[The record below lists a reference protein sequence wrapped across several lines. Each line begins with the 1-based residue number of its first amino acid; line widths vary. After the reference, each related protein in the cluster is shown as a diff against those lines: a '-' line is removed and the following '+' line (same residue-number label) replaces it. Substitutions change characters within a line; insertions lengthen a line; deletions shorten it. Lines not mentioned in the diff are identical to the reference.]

1 MKTENTKYG
10 SYAFVI
16 AGIYF
21 LLAELASAVS
31 TGLPLFEVYTQN
43 TISALGVPGYISPID
58 WLMNSGFIVL
68 GVLLIIGFHMGL
80 SSRIKKWKAIEY
92 ALTFVTALGLF
103 IIAAIHAGNPI
114 HQIGALMAIVG
125 GGVLLM
131 TAAFALDTS
140 KSYKT
145 DPLFLSNGRSYK
157 IASFSLGLIAILFL
171 IVMIIFM
178 GNPRLEIIEAVP
190 ERISVYALILW
201 SILTGFYLLKDNDY

>member
-10 SYAFVI
+10 SYAFII

-21 LLAELASAVS
+21 LLAEFVSAVS

-43 TISALGVPGYISPID
+43 TISALGVPGHISPID

-68 GVLLIIGFHMGL
+68 GVLLIIGFHMEL

-103 IIAAIHAGNPI
+103 IIAVIHAGNPI

-140 KSYKT
+140 KSYK
-145 DPLFLSNGRSYK
+145 

-178 GNPRLEIIEAVP
+178 GNPDLEIIEAVP

-201 SILTGFYLLKDNDY
+201 SFLTGVYLIKNN

>member
-10 SYAFVI
+10 SYAFII

-21 LLAELASAVS
+21 LLAEFVSAVY

-140 KSYKT
+140 KSYK
-145 DPLFLSNGRSYK
+145 

-171 IVMIIFM
+171 VVMIIFM
-178 GNPRLEIIEAVP
+178 GNPDLEIIEAVP

-201 SILTGFYLLKDNDY
+201 SFLTGVYLIKNN

>member
-1 MKTENTKYG
+1 MKTETTKYG
-10 SYAFVI
+10 LYAFII

-58 WLMNSGFIVL
+58 WLMNSGFVVL
-68 GVLLIIGFHMGL
+68 GVLLIIGFHLGL
-80 SSRIKKWKAIEY
+80 SPLIKKWKILEY

-145 DPLFLSNGRSYK
+145 DRLFLSNGRFYK

-178 GNPRLEIIEAVP
+178 GNPDLEIIEAVP

-201 SILTGFYLLKDNDY
+201 SFLTGVYLIKNN

>member
-1 MKTENTKYG
+1 METKNTRYG
-10 SYAFVI
+10 SYAFI
-16 AGIYF
+16 LAGIYF
-21 LLAELASAVS
+21 ITAEFAAALS
-31 TGLPLFEVYTQN
+31 TGLPLSEAYTQN

-58 WLMNSGFIVL
+58 WLMNSGFVVL

-140 KSYKT
+140 KSYK
-145 DPLFLSNGRSYK
+145 

-178 GNPRLEIIEAVP
+178 GNPDLEIIEAVP

-201 SILTGFYLLKDNDY
+201 SFLTGVYLIKNN

>member
-10 SYAFVI
+10 SYAFII

-21 LLAELASAVS
+21 LLAEFVSAVS

-43 TISALGVPGYISPID
+43 TISALGVPGHISPID

-140 KSYKT
+140 KSYK
-145 DPLFLSNGRSYK
+145 

-178 GNPRLEIIEAVP
+178 GNPDLEIIEAIT

-201 SILTGFYLLKDNDY
+201 SFLTGIYLKRQ

>member
-1 MKTENTKYG
+1 MKTETTKYG
-10 SYAFVI
+10 SYAFII

-140 KSYKT
+140 KSYK
-145 DPLFLSNGRSYK
+145 
-157 IASFSLGLIAILFL
+157 IASFSLGLIAIVFL

-178 GNPRLEIIEAVP
+178 GNPDLEIIEAVP

-201 SILTGFYLLKDNDY
+201 SFLTGVYLIKNN

>member
-10 SYAFVI
+10 SYAFII

-21 LLAELASAVS
+21 LLAELASAVY

-140 KSYKT
+140 KSYK
-145 DPLFLSNGRSYK
+145 

-178 GNPRLEIIEAVP
+178 GNPDLEIIEAVP

-201 SILTGFYLLKDNDY
+201 SFLTGIYLLKDNDY

>member
-10 SYAFVI
+10 SYAFII

-21 LLAELASAVS
+21 LLAEFVSAVS

-43 TISALGVPGYISPID
+43 TISALGVLGHISPID

-68 GVLLIIGFHMGL
+68 GVLLIIGFHLGL

-103 IIAAIHAGNPI
+103 IIAVIHAGNPI

-140 KSYKT
+140 KSYK
-145 DPLFLSNGRSYK
+145 
-157 IASFSLGLIAILFL
+157 IASFSLGLIAIVFL
-171 IVMIIFM
+171 VVMIIFM
-178 GNPRLEIIEAVP
+178 GNPDVEIIEAVP

-201 SILTGFYLLKDNDY
+201 SFLTGIYLLKDNDY

>member
-10 SYAFVI
+10 SYAFII

-58 WLMNSGFIVL
+58 GLMNSGFIVL

-140 KSYKT
+140 KSYK
-145 DPLFLSNGRSYK
+145 

-171 IVMIIFM
+171 VVMIIMIIFM
-178 GNPRLEIIEAVP
+178 GNPDLEIIEAVP

-201 SILTGFYLLKDNDY
+201 SFLTGVYLIKNN

>member
-10 SYAFVI
+10 SYAFII

-21 LLAELASAVS
+21 LLAEFVSAVS
-31 TGLPLFEVYTQN
+31 TGLPLFEVYNQN

-140 KSYKT
+140 KSYK
-145 DPLFLSNGRSYK
+145 

-178 GNPRLEIIEAVP
+178 GNPDLEIIEAVP

-201 SILTGFYLLKDNDY
+201 SFLTGVYLIKNN

>member
-10 SYAFVI
+10 SYAFII

-21 LLAELASAVS
+21 LLAEFVSAVS

-58 WLMNSGFIVL
+58 WLMNSGFVVL

-80 SSRIKKWKAIEY
+80 SSRIQKWKAIEY

-140 KSYKT
+140 KSYK
-145 DPLFLSNGRSYK
+145 

-178 GNPRLEIIEAVP
+178 GNPQLEIIEAIP

-201 SILTGFYLLKDNDY
+201 SFLTGIYLLKDNDY

>member
-1 MKTENTKYG
+1 MKTETTKYG
-10 SYAFVI
+10 SYAFII

-21 LLAELASAVS
+21 LLAEFVSAVY

-43 TISALGVPGYISPID
+43 TISALGVPGHISPID

-140 KSYKT
+140 KSYK
-145 DPLFLSNGRSYK
+145 

-171 IVMIIFM
+171 VVMIIFM
-178 GNPRLEIIEAVP
+178 GNPDLEIIEAVP

-201 SILTGFYLLKDNDY
+201 SFLTGVYLIKNN

>member
-1 MKTENTKYG
+1 MKVKNTKYG
-10 SYAFVI
+10 LYAFII

-43 TISALGVPGYISPID
+43 TISALGVPGHISPID

-140 KSYKT
+140 KSYK
-145 DPLFLSNGRSYK
+145 

-171 IVMIIFM
+171 VVMIIFM
-178 GNPRLEIIEAVP
+178 GNPDLEIIEAVP

-201 SILTGFYLLKDNDY
+201 SFLTGVYLIKNN

>member
-21 LLAELASAVS
+21 LLAEFASAVS
-31 TGLPLFEVYTQN
+31 TGLPLFEVYR
-43 TISALGVPGYISPID
+43 
-58 WLMNSGFIVL
+58 LMNSGFIVL

-140 KSYKT
+140 KSYK
-145 DPLFLSNGRSYK
+145 
-157 IASFSLGLIAILFL
+157 IASFSLGLIAIVFL

-178 GNPRLEIIEAVP
+178 GNPQLEIIEAIP

-201 SILTGFYLLKDNDY
+201 SFLTGVYLIKNN

>member
-1 MKTENTKYG
+1 MKTETTKYG
-10 SYAFVI
+10 SYAFII

-21 LLAELASAVS
+21 LLAELASAVY

-68 GVLLIIGFHMGL
+68 GVLLIIGFHLGL

-140 KSYKT
+140 KSYK
-145 DPLFLSNGRSYK
+145 

>member
-140 KSYKT
+140 KSYK
-145 DPLFLSNGRSYK
+145 
-157 IASFSLGLIAILFL
+157 IASFSLGLIAIVFL

-178 GNPRLEIIEAVP
+178 GNPQLEIIEAIP

-201 SILTGFYLLKDNDY
+201 SFLTGVYLIKNN

>member
-10 SYAFVI
+10 SYAFII

-21 LLAELASAVS
+21 LLAELVSAVS

-140 KSYKT
+140 KSYK
-145 DPLFLSNGRSYK
+145 

-178 GNPRLEIIEAVP
+178 GNPQLEIIEAIP

-201 SILTGFYLLKDNDY
+201 SFLTGVYMIKNN

>member
-1 MKTENTKYG
+1 MKTETTKYG
-10 SYAFVI
+10 LYAFII

-58 WLMNSGFIVL
+58 GLMNSGFIVL

-140 KSYKT
+140 KSYK
-145 DPLFLSNGRSYK
+145 

-178 GNPRLEIIEAVP
+178 GNPQLEIIEAIP

-201 SILTGFYLLKDNDY
+201 SFLTGIYLKRQ

>member
-10 SYAFVI
+10 SYAFII

-21 LLAELASAVS
+21 LLAEFVSAVS

-92 ALTFVTALGLF
+92 ALTFVTALGLL
-103 IIAAIHAGNPI
+103 IIAVIHAGNPI

-140 KSYKT
+140 KSYK
-145 DPLFLSNGRSYK
+145 

-178 GNPRLEIIEAVP
+178 GNPQLEIIEAIP

-201 SILTGFYLLKDNDY
+201 SFLTGIYLLKDNDY

>member
-21 LLAELASAVS
+21 LLAEFASAVS

-140 KSYKT
+140 KSYK
-145 DPLFLSNGRSYK
+145 

-178 GNPRLEIIEAVP
+178 GNPDLEIIEAIP

-201 SILTGFYLLKDNDY
+201 SFLTGIYLLKDNDY

>member
-10 SYAFVI
+10 SYAFII

-21 LLAELASAVS
+21 LLAELASAVY

-140 KSYKT
+140 KSYK
-145 DPLFLSNGRSYK
+145 

-178 GNPRLEIIEAVP
+178 GNPDLEIIEAVP

-201 SILTGFYLLKDNDY
+201 SFLTGVYLIKNN

>member
-1 MKTENTKYG
+1 MKTETTKYG

-21 LLAELASAVS
+21 LLAEFVSAVY

-140 KSYKT
+140 KSYK
-145 DPLFLSNGRSYK
+145 
-157 IASFSLGLIAILFL
+157 IASFSLGLIAIVFL

-178 GNPRLEIIEAVP
+178 GNPQLEIIEAIP

-201 SILTGFYLLKDNDY
+201 SFLTGVYLIKNN

>member
-1 MKTENTKYG
+1 MKTETTKYG
-10 SYAFVI
+10 SYAFII

-140 KSYKT
+140 KSYK
-145 DPLFLSNGRSYK
+145 
-157 IASFSLGLIAILFL
+157 IASFSLGLIAIVFL
-171 IVMIIFM
+171 IVMIIFI
-178 GNPRLEIIEAVP
+178 GNPDLEIIEAVP

-201 SILTGFYLLKDNDY
+201 SFLTGVYLIKNN

>member
-10 SYAFVI
+10 SYAFII

-21 LLAELASAVS
+21 LLAELTSAVY

-43 TISALGVPGYISPID
+43 TISALGVPGHISPID

-140 KSYKT
+140 KSYK
-145 DPLFLSNGRSYK
+145 

-171 IVMIIFM
+171 VVMIIFM
-178 GNPRLEIIEAVP
+178 GNPDLEIIEAVP

-201 SILTGFYLLKDNDY
+201 SFLTGIYLLKDNDY

>member
-140 KSYKT
+140 KSYK
-145 DPLFLSNGRSYK
+145 

-178 GNPRLEIIEAVP
+178 GNPQLEIIEAVP

>member
-10 SYAFVI
+10 SYAFII

-21 LLAELASAVS
+21 LLAEFVSAVS

-140 KSYKT
+140 KSYK
-145 DPLFLSNGRSYK
+145 

-178 GNPRLEIIEAVP
+178 GNPDLEIIEAVR

-201 SILTGFYLLKDNDY
+201 SFLTGVYLIKNN

>member
-21 LLAELASAVS
+21 LLAEFVSAVY

-140 KSYKT
+140 KSYK
-145 DPLFLSNGRSYK
+145 
-157 IASFSLGLIAILFL
+157 IASFSLGLIAIVFL
-171 IVMIIFM
+171 VVMIIFM
-178 GNPRLEIIEAVP
+178 GNPQLEIIEAVP

-201 SILTGFYLLKDNDY
+201 SFLTGIYLLKDNDY

>member
-10 SYAFVI
+10 SCAFVI

-58 WLMNSGFIVL
+58 WLMNSGFVVL

-140 KSYKT
+140 KSYK
-145 DPLFLSNGRSYK
+145 

-178 GNPRLEIIEAVP
+178 GNPQLEIIEAIP

-201 SILTGFYLLKDNDY
+201 SFLTGIYLLKDNDY

>member
-10 SYAFVI
+10 SYAFII

-58 WLMNSGFIVL
+58 GLMNSGFIVL

-140 KSYKT
+140 KSYK
-145 DPLFLSNGRSYK
+145 

-178 GNPRLEIIEAVP
+178 GNPQLEIIEAIP

-201 SILTGFYLLKDNDY
+201 SFLTGVYLIKNN

>member
-58 WLMNSGFIVL
+58 GLMNSGFIVL

-140 KSYKT
+140 KSYK
-145 DPLFLSNGRSYK
+145 

-171 IVMIIFM
+171 VVMIIFM
-178 GNPRLEIIEAVP
+178 GNPDLEIIEAVP

-201 SILTGFYLLKDNDY
+201 SFLTGVYLIKNN

>member
-1 MKTENTKYG
+1 MKTETTKYG
-10 SYAFVI
+10 SYAFII

-21 LLAELASAVS
+21 LLAELASAVY

-43 TISALGVPGYISPID
+43 TISALGVPGHISPID

-103 IIAAIHAGNPI
+103 IIAVIHAGNPI

-140 KSYKT
+140 KSYK
-145 DPLFLSNGRSYK
+145 
-157 IASFSLGLIAILFL
+157 IASFSLGLIAIVFL

-178 GNPRLEIIEAVP
+178 GNPQLEIIEAIP

-201 SILTGFYLLKDNDY
+201 SFLTGVYLIKNN

>member
-21 LLAELASAVS
+21 LLAELASAVY

-80 SSRIKKWKAIEY
+80 SSQIKKWKAIEY

-103 IIAAIHAGNPI
+103 IIAVIHAGNPI

-140 KSYKT
+140 KSYK
-145 DPLFLSNGRSYK
+145 

-178 GNPRLEIIEAVP
+178 GNPQLEIIEAIP

-201 SILTGFYLLKDNDY
+201 SFLTGIYLKRQ

>member
-1 MKTENTKYG
+1 MKTETTKYG
-10 SYAFVI
+10 SYAFII

-43 TISALGVPGYISPID
+43 TISALGVPGHISPID

-140 KSYKT
+140 KSYK
-145 DPLFLSNGRSYK
+145 

-178 GNPRLEIIEAVP
+178 GNPQLEIIEAIP

-201 SILTGFYLLKDNDY
+201 SFLTGVYLIKNN

>member
-140 KSYKT
+140 KSYK
-145 DPLFLSNGRSYK
+145 

>member
-1 MKTENTKYG
+1 MKTETTKYG
-10 SYAFVI
+10 SYAFII

-21 LLAELASAVS
+21 LLAEFVSAVS

-58 WLMNSGFIVL
+58 GLMNSGFIVL

-140 KSYKT
+140 KSYK
-145 DPLFLSNGRSYK
+145 

-178 GNPRLEIIEAVP
+178 GNPDLEIIEAVP

-201 SILTGFYLLKDNDY
+201 SFLTGVYLIKNN